1 MRAVQITLI
10 LAFVSLAAAQ
20 EILLIPDS
28 ATDTIGRYDR
38 ITGDYLS
45 DLIVDPDPTELGLL
59 ATPIQAIRGP
69 DDRIYV
75 SDQTRDAIVL
85 FSAAGE
91 HLGDFADSADG
102 LDNVRGLSFIDGL
115 LYVCNAPAD
124 PGVPSVLRF
133 DLTGRRLE
141 DFAAGVNGFDL
152 YESPAGILISDI
164 SNDRIDL
171 FDPVTGQPLA
181 QLASTDFPEQIS
193 RKRNG
198 NLLVIAYLG
207 NEIIEFNP
215 AGAIVRRLPIAGLG
229 RGVVE
234 LGNGNLM
241 ISTGTG
247 IRELDPVSGAVI
259 RTVRSGT
266 GFRFI
271 ERVNFGSACVYQGCD
286 EGDIT
291 GDCAVDLTDLSTLL
305 ANFGSTA
312 PAAGDLDGNGVVDI
326 GDLGLLLS
334 VFGND
339 CR

>member
-1 MRAVQITLI
+1 MRAVQLSLS
-10 LAFVSLAAAQ
+10 LAFVALAAAQ
-20 EILLIPDS
+20 ETLLIPDA

-38 ITGDYLS
+38 TTGDYLG
-45 DLIVDPDPTELGLL
+45 DLIVDSDPTELGWL
-59 ATPIQAIRGP
+59 ATPIHAIRGP

-85 FSAAGE
+85 FTAAGE
-91 HLGDFADSADG
+91 HLGDFADAADG
-102 LDNVRGLSFIDGL
+102 LDNVRGLAFIGET

-124 PGVPSVLRF
+124 PGVPGVLRF
-133 DLTGRRLE
+133 DLAGHRLE
-141 DFAAGVNGFDL
+141 DFVGGVNAFDIH
-152 YESPAGILISDI
+152 ESPAGILISDI
-164 SNDRIDL
+164 ANDRIDL
-171 FDPVTGQPLA
+171 FDPATGQPLA

-193 RKRNG
+193 RKRSG

-207 NEIIEFNP
+207 NEIIEFSP
-215 AGAIVRRLPIAGLG
+215 AGTLIRRLPIAGLG

-234 LGNGNLM
+234 LGNGNLL

-247 IRELDPVSGAVI
+247 IRELNPVNGAVI

-286 EGDIT
+286 AGDIT

-305 ANFGSTA
+305 ANFGSPA
-312 PAAGDLDGNGVVDI
+312 PTAGDLDGNGVVDI